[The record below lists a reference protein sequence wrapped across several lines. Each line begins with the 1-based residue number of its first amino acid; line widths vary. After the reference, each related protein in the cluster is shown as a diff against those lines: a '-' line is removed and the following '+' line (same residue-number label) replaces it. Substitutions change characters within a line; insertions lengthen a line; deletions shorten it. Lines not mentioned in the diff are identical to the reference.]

1 LNRAKLIVRDAT
13 LADADA
19 VEAVHWASMEAAY
32 GNTVTGWPI
41 TPRNR
46 VNRIATWGEWLS
58 DPAVVALVGT
68 VDARIVGLCT
78 IRASGDEGADP
89 AAVAEM
95 PTLYVHPE
103 VWHRGYGRTLCLE
116 AVARAR
122 AEGFE
127 TLTLWVV
134 ESNARARAFYTEFGF
149 TEDGSRKVVLESPAK
164 VEALRF
170 RMDLR

>member
-1 LNRAKLIVRDAT
+1 VGPALVVRGAT

-32 GNTVTGWPI
+32 GSTVTGWPI

-46 VNRIATWGEWLS
+46 LVRIATWGEWLS

-68 VDARIVGLCT
+68 LDARIVGLCT
-78 IRASGDEGADP
+78 VRATGDEGADP
-89 AAVAEM
+89 AKVAEM
-95 PTLYVHPE
+95 PTLYVHPRA
-103 VWHRGYGRTLCLE
+103 WHRGFGRRLCLE

-122 AEGFE
+122 TRGFE

-134 ESNARARAFYTEFGF
+134 ESNARARSFYSEFGF
-149 TEDGSRKVVLESPAK
+149 VEDGSRKVVLESPAR
-164 VEALRF
+164 VEAVRF